1 MSEGK
6 EKKDDL
12 GKRVKRLEKLVA
24 AICEVKYVKQGLL
37 KQVERI
43 QNAIDEGDKNA
54 GDAS

>member
-12 GKRVKRLEKLVA
+12 GKRVRKLEKLVA

-43 QNAIDEGDKNA
+43 QNVIDEGDKNA
-54 GDAS
+54 GTSN